1 VIVAVV
7 LGIAALSRQ
16 RPERRP
22 GAWAVA
28 VACLGLGIYAL
39 SSHINFA
46 SHEVLS
52 LERFYARFTP
62 VIGPF
67 RASGRFIWASVYLLT
82 TFGIW
87 GVTRIFRD
95 ARSQAATVALAL
107 VVILQTS
114 DFDLH
119 RPWAKAPDDRRD
131 PQVSAAPFSIAI
143 GRYQH
148 LALAPP
154 QVLGACGDPYQEDY
168 VYRFML
174 LAYRLKLTFNSG
186 IYARLDVQ
194 KVVRACGAQ
203 NLAVDTA
210 ALDTQTIYVV
220 TRDELPRFKAADA
233 ACGRWDGNWYCVS
246 RASDARFATYI
257 ETGKDP
263 GGVPAPTT
271 GSH

>member
-1 VIVAVV
+1 V
-7 LGIAALSRQ
+7 LGVVALTRR

-39 SSHINFA
+39 SSHITFA
-46 SHEVLS
+46 SHEVLD
-52 LERFYARFTP
+52 LERTYARLMP
-62 VIGPF
+62 LIKPF

-107 VVILQTS
+107 VVILQAS
-114 DFDLH
+114 DFNLNK
-119 RPWAKAPDDRRD
+119 PWATRPEDKRD
-131 PQVSAAPFSIAI
+131 PQVSAAMFSIAI
-143 GRYQH
+143 GKYQH
-148 LALAPP
+148 LALAPA

-174 LAYRLKLTFNSG
+174 LAYRLKLTYNSG

-194 KVVRACGAQ
+194 KVVKACQTQ
-203 NLAVDTA
+203 NLAVDAA
-210 ALDTQTIYVV
+210 ALDTHTIYVV
-220 TRDELPRFKAADA
+220 SLDELPRFRTANA

-246 RASDARFATYI
+246 RASDARFATYV

-263 GGVPAPTT
+263 G
-271 GSH
+271 